1 MSKTQFGKI
10 FTIYTFYN
18 ALSLSLSCVPD
29 NQSFSVNYEYYCG
42 CEKKKQEKKHVRQTS
57 ISMRLVTL
65 AKVKVLVSITFM

>member
-18 ALSLSLSCVPD
+18 ALSLLCVPD

-65 AKVKVLVSITFM
+65 AKVKVLVSKTFM